1 MCYCLARKGEPVPQK
16 SLKRIN
22 ASKVTLFK
30 IKNRSGYAA
39 ICFHNL
45 TEGKTPQEAFRR
57 LIHPLRRM
65 GFELADEP
73 PKLR

>member
-1 MCYCLARKGEPVPQK
+1 MARKPVK
-16 SLKRIN
+16 KIN

-30 IKNRSGYAA
+30 IKNRNGYAA
-39 ICFHNL
+39 ICLSNL

-65 GFELADEP
+65 GFELVDEP
-73 PKLR
+73 PKL

>member
-1 MCYCLARKGEPVPQK
+1 MALK
-16 SLKRIN
+16 SLKKIN
-22 ASKVTLFK
+22 AAKVTLFK

-39 ICFHNL
+39 VCLNNL

-57 LIHPLRRM
+57 LVHPLRRM